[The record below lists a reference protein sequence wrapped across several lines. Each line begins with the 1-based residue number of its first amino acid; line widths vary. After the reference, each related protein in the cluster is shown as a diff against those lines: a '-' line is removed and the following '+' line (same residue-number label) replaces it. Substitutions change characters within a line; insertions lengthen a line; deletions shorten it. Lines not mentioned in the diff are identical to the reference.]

1 MGTLI
6 FEKRLVNHYS
16 IICNASIVINSKF
29 TTAMNKKKNN
39 SKSTENTSNRDKDD
53 NKEGYPLYP
62 KNEDVYEK
70 FEEESEINPEDI
82 SKTKSFQSSNAIRQ
96 EALDKKHILSGKDL
110 DVPGSELD
118 DVQEAI
124 GNEDEENNYYSLGG
138 DNHED

>member
-1 MGTLI
+1 
-6 FEKRLVNHYS
+6 
-16 IICNASIVINSKF
+16 
-29 TTAMNKKKNN
+29 MNKKKNN

-53 NKEGYPLYP
+53 NIEGYPIYP